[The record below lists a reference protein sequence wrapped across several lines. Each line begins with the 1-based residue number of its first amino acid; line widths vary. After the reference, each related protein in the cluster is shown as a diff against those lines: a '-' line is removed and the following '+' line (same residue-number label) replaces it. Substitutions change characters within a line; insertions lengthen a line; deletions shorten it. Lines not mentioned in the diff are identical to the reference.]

1 LYAVCAFALRAK
13 PTHCVQK
20 DKVSL
25 ASDQLYSLG
34 RLGGAFGPSKPPQWW
49 DLGAAKPPPDPT
61 PKCKVRKNLVKEE
74 KYRIR

>member
-1 LYAVCAFALRAK
+1 MYAVCAFALRAK

-25 ASDQLYSLG
+25 ASDQLYTLG
-34 RLGGAFGPSKPPQWW
+34 WG
-49 DLGAAKPPPDPT
+49 LGAAKPPPDPT